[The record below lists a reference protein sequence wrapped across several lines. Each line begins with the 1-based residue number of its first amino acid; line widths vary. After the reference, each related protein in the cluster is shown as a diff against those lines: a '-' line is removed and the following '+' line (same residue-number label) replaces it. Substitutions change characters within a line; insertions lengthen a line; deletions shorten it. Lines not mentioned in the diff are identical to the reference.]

1 MRFLSPARLPIPPH
15 SQMDLAE
22 LIITDAPNNLI
33 KILVNGYITAVTD
46 SLELS
51 ILIYLELLVDLRKLH
66 EHIPEL

>member
-22 LIITDAPNNLI
+22 LIIADAPNNLI

-51 ILIYLELLVDLRKLH
+51 ILVYLEPLVDLRKLH
-66 EHIPEL
+66 VHIPEL

>member
-22 LIITDAPNNLI
+22 FIIADAPNNLI

-51 ILIYLELLVDLRKLH
+51 ILVYLELLVDLRKLH
-66 EHIPEL
+66 VHIPEL